1 MISKVHFLS
10 NFFPLVMWED
20 PARKTTFETP
30 YWLYIQLLLSQFQ
43 QSIYAFV
50 LELLCPILRLAI
62 CRWRLQFQS
71 RDTNMWFWTAGD
83 GDGIRRI
90 GYEKGR
96 HLEATSG
103 DSFPAHSLSFSAL
116 GCWFVKWPHKREQI
130 NGNADREEL
139 RNERQ
144 AIIKNYI
151 RQIARDI

>member
-1 MISKVHFLS
+1 MKSKVHFLS
-10 NFFPLVMWED
+10 NFFPLAMWED

-103 DSFPAHSLSFSAL
+103 DSFLLIPSAFPLWDVDLSN
-116 GCWFVKWPHKREQI
+116 GHI
-130 NGNADREEL
+130 NGNKLMAMRKEKSWEMSAK
-139 RNERQ
+139 R
-144 AIIKNYI
+144 
-151 RQIARDI
+151 